1 MRKRQQAKGAW
12 LFLAPFLILF
22 TLFVLAPV
30 LYGFWI
36 SLHNWHILS
45 KDAFSALP
53 TIMLIVVATDNL
65 RLRRQLRSH
74 TAAQGNDT

>member
-1 MRKRQQAKGAW
+1 MKDRLQLIFVGGVVAVVAW
-12 LFLAPFLILF
+12 TF
-22 TLFVLAPV
+22 
-30 LYGFWI
+30 
-36 SLHNWHILS
+36 WHILG

-74 TAAQGNDT
+74 TAAQSNDT